1 MVPQMIPL
9 ELVPLYRKDTA
20 PFQSWPEPHNHTEWS
35 LNIRE
40 LTQAG
45 NEIARLMLQNLG
57 RELAGSHIGKRT
69 DPFHSL
75 RKSHISSLSYRS
87 I

>member
-1 MVPQMIPL
+1 MIPL

-20 PFQSWPEPHNHTEWS
+20 PFQSWPEPHNQTEWS

-57 RELAGSHIGKRT
+57 RELAGSHIGKKTILLHTFQRT
-69 DPFHSL
+69 YSCTLPRRF
-75 RKSHISSLSYRS
+75 I
-87 I
+87 